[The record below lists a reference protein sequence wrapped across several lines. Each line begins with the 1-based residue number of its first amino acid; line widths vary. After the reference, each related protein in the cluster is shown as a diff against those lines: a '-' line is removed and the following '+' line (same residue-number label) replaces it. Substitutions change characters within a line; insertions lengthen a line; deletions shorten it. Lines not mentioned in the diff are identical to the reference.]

1 MLLGCIHNI
10 VKVKKVDTIKDGNL
24 KGEIN
29 IREESSKQLELLL
42 SETVEQ
48 EIIDAEVKANWRTE
62 IYGEEVIRKTLA
74 LEKLIR
80 KKLIKANTA
89 MLEWIELVE
98 KIKDDK
104 SYEQL
109 GYSNFGDWIHNQSVS
124 MSTVKSWLKIHDVY
138 IIKYHFTCDELSI
151 FDIKKLKIILPL
163 AAIEG
168 VTKEKVMEYLDSI
181 TSMHDSDLKSMV
193 KEEIASFLSGSYVRF
208 IS

>member
-1 MLLGCIHNI
+1 M
-10 VKVKKVDTIKDGNL
+10 KDGDL
-24 KGEIN
+24 QEEFD

-74 LEKLIR
+74 LDKLVR
-80 KKLIKANTA
+80 MKLTKANKA
-89 MLEWIELVE
+89 MFEWVKSVE
-98 KIKDDK
+98 KIKNDN

-124 MSTVKSWLKIHDVY
+124 MSTVKSWLKIRDVY
-138 IIKYHFTCDELSI
+138 IKKYYFTCDELSN

-163 AAIEG
+163 AEIEG

-193 KEEIASFLSGSYVRF
+193 KEEIAEILSS
-208 IS
+208 SEEKLSNEN